1 VLTGKRG
8 QMRIRHQVPGRAAL
22 PDDPAEYLALL
33 QSRSVRAAQ
42 GRSDQKPPYPV
53 VHGTA
58 GGLPGRY
65 QVGWGE
71 GGV

>member
-1 VLTGKRG
+1 MAT
-8 QMRIRHQVPGRAAL
+8 A
-22 PDDPAEYLALL
+22 
-33 QSRSVRAAQ
+33 
-42 GRSDQKPPYPV
+42 PYPV